1 MSFNMKTHRKA
12 LREKTKKRREQIIP
26 PQNEYSIKDLT
37 PHNASR
43 VMRGMNIKYK

>member
-1 MSFNMKTHRKA
+1 MPSPRRRRKR
-12 LREKTKKRREQIIP
+12 LKKPPIIP
-26 PQNEYSIKDLT
+26 PQTECGMKDLT